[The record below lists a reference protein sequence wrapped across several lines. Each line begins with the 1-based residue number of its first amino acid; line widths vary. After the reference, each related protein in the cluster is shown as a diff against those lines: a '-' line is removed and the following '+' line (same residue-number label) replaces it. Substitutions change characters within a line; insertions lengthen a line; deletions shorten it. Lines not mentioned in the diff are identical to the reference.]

1 MKQRNIVMMI
11 DDDQDTLT
19 LYRLSMKEFEVSE
32 NFLTFG
38 SATKALGYLT
48 ECAKADKPAP
58 AYVIIDLNMPDMH
71 GFQFIDN
78 FEKALSSQLPETQ
91 IIISTSSV
99 REIDKQKSKRYPSV
113 VAFIPKPISRE
124 SLLAL
129 FQN

>member
-32 NFLTFG
+32 NFLTFD
-38 SATKALGYLT
+38 SATKALDYLT
-48 ECAKADKPAP
+48 KCAKADKPAP

-71 GFQFIDN
+71 GFQFIAN
-78 FEKALSSQLPETQ
+78 FEETLSSQLPETQ

-99 REIDKQKSKRYPSV
+99 REVDKQKSKRYPSV
-113 VAFIPKPISRE
+113 VAFIPKPISRG
-124 SLLAL
+124 SLQAL